1 MPPSQGVIKMT
12 NRTEEVRKAV
22 AGAAEQLRTPLLAAL
37 GAGNLATQAV
47 AEAVGKAKERV
58 TETGEVAR
66 KNIEELP
73 TEVTSLRD
81 KLDPAELR
89 KVIDEY
95 TEAALKLY
103 NKLAESGEQAWDKF
117 VAEPRV
123 KDVLKQVEEVLHTA
137 QDRVGEV
144 SAEARERVEE
154 VLGTIAKK
162 TRTGGEKVSEAAEA
176 VAEKVEE
183 AEPAK
188 PAAKT
193 TTPRTASTTTRR
205 PSPAAKKPSTSTT
218 SKTTK

>member
-1 MPPSQGVIKMT
+1 MSPETAPHHHPQGVIKMN

-22 AGAAEQLRTPLLAAL
+22 TGAAEQLRTPLLAAL

-47 AEAVGKAKERV
+47 SDAVSKAKERV
-58 TETGEVAR
+58 SETGEVAR

-73 TEVTSLRD
+73 TEVSTLRE

-89 KVIDEY
+89 KVIDDY

-103 NKLAESGEQAWDKF
+103 NKLAETGEQAWDKF

-144 SAEARERVEE
+144 GTEAREKVEE
-154 VLGTIAKK
+154 VLNTIAK
-162 TRTGGEKVSEAAEA
+162 R
-176 VAEKVEE
+176 
-183 AEPAK
+183 
-188 PAAKT
+188 
-193 TTPRTASTTTRR
+193 
-205 PSPAAKKPSTSTT
+205 
-218 SKTTK
+218 